1 MDTSDTNKGIQVSG
15 GTFNAD
21 NVAVGDSAKAY
32 KTVYAADK
40 MSEQEKWQE
49 IHEKLDELEKALN
62 AHAASLNNPDE
73 VRGSTAVVAEE
84 LSKDKP
90 NKLTIT
96 SVLNGIAD
104 SVKSVTVIA
113 VAVEALR
120 NAITTLM

>member
-32 KTVYAADK
+32 KIVYAADQ
-40 MSEQEKWQE
+40 MSEEEKWQE
-49 IHEKLDELEKALN
+49 IHEKLDELEEALN

-73 VRGSTAVVAEE
+73 VRGSAAVVAEE

>member
-1 MDTSDTNKGIQVSG
+1 MDTSGTNKGIQVSG
-15 GTFNAD
+15 GTFNAV
-21 NVAVGDSAKAY
+21 NVAVGDSAKVY
-32 KTVYAADK
+32 ETVYTADK

-49 IHEKLDELEKALN
+49 IHERLDELEKALN
-62 AHAASLNNPDE
+62 AYAASLDNPDE
-73 VRGSTAVVAEE
+73 VRDSTAAVAEE

-120 NAITTLM
+120 NAIAALM